1 MSGDSGAYTIG
12 AIYSLQ
18 TLCTCVTI
26 TSGQYIYSY
35 FLDIYPLSPNSTA
48 NFTPI
53 SPPSLARFNENSKKC
68 IEGDDTPTN
77 DAQAWAQERSAD
89 LFFWTTLISSCP
101 IILMTYILGLYT
113 PQLGKRF
120 VLALPMVGTLAQFAI
135 WLAIIYFHLPEFW
148 WYISA
153 VVVGFSGSSSVLCMT
168 RNLRKLL

>member
-1 MSGDSGAYTIG
+1 MSGESSSYTLG

-18 TLCTCVTI
+18 TLCTCLTI

-35 FLDIYPLSPNSTA
+35 YLDTYPVPPNSTT
-48 NFTPI
+48 NFTTI
-53 SPPSLARFNENSKKC
+53 SPFALARFNENNKKC
-68 IEGDDTPTN
+68 VEGDDTPTK

-120 VLALPMVGTLAQFAI
+120 VLVLPMFGTLAQFAI
-135 WLAIIYFHLPEFW
+135 WLAIIYFHLPEYW
-148 WYISA
+148 WYITA
-153 VVVGFSGSSSVLCMT
+153 VVVGFSGSSGVLCMI
-168 RNLRKLL
+168 RSAW